1 MHTVEILSGTMFK
14 IELRAD
20 GIIYVERT
28 DRQAEQ
34 ALRGGF
40 GQVGELAGQLRRR
53 GKPVLILNRARS
65 VGVSEQVLRLLQHF
79 DFDRL
84 AVYGTSGRTNSQRDL
99 MVRANGLESKI
110 TSFGSEAD
118 ALAWLRT
125 YRP

>member
-1 MHTVEILSGTMFK
+1 MFK

-84 AVYGTSGRTNSQRDL
+84 AVYSRSGRTNSQRDL